1 MEGAGMLGELF
12 SGGFALLFLLALYF
26 IPAVVA
32 VKRNHKN
39 SKAIIALDL
48 LLGWTALGWIA
59 ALVWSLTNNVDE
71 SKADTTEPTGT

>member
-1 MEGAGMLGELF
+1 MLGELF

-39 SKAIIALDL
+39 AKAIIALDL